1 MCLKSKRFYLSI
13 CLLSLFATCMCGCAI
28 LHLQGLPFSSS
39 VVKLSSHLPLS
50 RQMVQDN
57 TVYVVRGDFDLQGR
71 EVVVPAG
78 CTLRLEGGCIRN
90 GCLVGNDTYIDL
102 QQTKPVFNELM
113 LKGRFRSSEFPIN
126 AYVSKNL
133 DYFYSFIQAFSGT
146 KLYLND
152 DYSIMGYQGQMDG
165 TTPAR
170 FILDGKGYKLTLYSF
185 GAYKID
191 NCIVKDIT
199 IDCRNN
205 ITPKNKWKTDKFN
218 FGLVGKFETST
229 LRLENVTFTK
239 DCGFV
244 YIRGFKDLEV
254 KDCKE
259 DGSYFFVYDCD
270 VVKFYNNSIE
280 NAASGYYSIGKQT
293 EIGKVEIHDNAF
305 KNITGGGVIL
315 SGGVKYNVIIEN
327 NVLERVGGGGAM
339 SACINIHPKGVNKV
353 RYNKIM
359 ANVGATTLDIDA
371 AREDMFSEKTEVWV
385 EHNEIV
391 NVPGDVSMHSMALVG
406 LGKLYFRNNTVK
418 DQRFYFWDT
427 PVMEFSDNTMS
438 YTQGFDA
445 NTDIGKMSTHA
456 LTEKIEYKH
465 NYKNNVF
472 EIPSAKGYV
481 RFEYLA
487 KAKVRVN
494 GKGNKYSHPVSFVD
508 QYKKFESSG
517 DIKIYK

>member
-1 MCLKSKRFYLSI
+1 MCLKFKRFYLSI
-13 CLLSLFATCMCGCAI
+13 CLLSLFAACMCGCAI

-39 VVKLSSHLPLS
+39 VVQLNNHLPLS
-50 RQMVQDN
+50 RQLIQGN

-78 CTLRLEGGCIRN
+78 CTLQFEGGGIRN
-90 GCLVGNDTYIDL
+90 GCLVGNDTYVDL
-102 QQTKPVFNELM
+102 RQSTPVFKEIQ
-113 LKGRFRSSEFPIN
+113 LKGRFKSSEFPIN
-126 AYVSKNL
+126 AYVSNKL
-133 DYFYSFIQAFSGT
+133 DYFYGFIQAFSGT
-146 KLYLND
+146 KLYMTD
-152 DYSIMGYQGQMDG
+152 DYSVTEYLGTADG
-165 TTPAR
+165 ATPSSLV
-170 FILDGKGYKLTLYSF
+170 IDGRGHKLTLYSF

-191 NCIVKDIT
+191 HCSIKNIT
-199 IDCRNN
+199 IDSRNN
-205 ITPKNKWKTDKFN
+205 ITPNNKWKTDKFN
-218 FGLVGKFETST
+218 FGLVGMFETST
-229 LRLENVTFTK
+229 LILESVTFTK
-239 DCGFV
+239 DCRFA
-244 YIRGFKDLEV
+244 YIRGFKELEV

-270 VVKFYNNSIE
+270 VVKFYNNCIE
-280 NAASGYYSIGKQT
+280 NAANGYYSIGKQT
-293 EIGKVEIHDNAF
+293 ESGKVEIHDNLF
-305 KNITGGGVIL
+305 RNITGGCVIL
-315 SGGVKYNVIIEN
+315 SGGVKYNVSIEN

-339 SACINIHPKGVNKV
+339 SACINIHPKGLNKV
-353 RYNKIM
+353 RNNRIV
-359 ANVGATTLDIDA
+359 ANVGASTLDIDA
-371 AREDMFSEKTEVWV
+371 AREDMFSEQTEVRV
-385 EHNEIV
+385 EHNEIG
-391 NVPGDVSMHSMALVG
+391 NVEGDESVHGMALVG

-427 PVMEFSDNTMS
+427 PVMEFSGNTMS

-508 QYKKFESSG
+508 QYMKFESSG